1 MDIDKLC
8 SKLRERVKFSENG
21 AVVAEEDVEDSLE
34 RARLKSGTGV
44 ATSTKAGD
52 PQDLSTDMD
61 EGKREGNSLYFQQ
74 HLKHHHRATIRNWAD
89 VLKGD
94 LARYELALLDTH
106 SEPKVATSTPQE
118 RRRAPKI
125 GSEFDFERVTQEP
138 VKTHREEYEKHQI
151 ADQGRYDA
159 RSVSLKGSKAPDCK
173 SKMFMCYTISQDLSG
188 SNESDGCDRLKALRS
203 RSRKLKLRNADVQ
216 GLQFRGFSNLAG
228 EAQ

>member
-1 MDIDKLC
+1 MDMDNLC
-8 SKLRERVKFSENG
+8 SELRERAKCSEIG
-21 AVVAEEDVEDSLE
+21 AVVAEEDVEDILE

-44 ATSTKAGD
+44 ATSIKAGD

-74 HLKHHHRATIRNWAD
+74 HLKRHHRATI
-89 VLKGD
+89 GD

-188 SNESDGCDRLKALRS
+188 SNESNGCDRLKALRS